1 MAETCER
8 DTSSRRIGSAPISRI
23 FARSWASSIVNE
35 PEICAPF
42 WPSMPSGFSSK
53 SMYGAEISSLSRTIA
68 KCCETFA
75 GIWVGSALS
84 DPRCA
89 ISRVISWNAL
99 RPLSVKSN

>member
-1 MAETCER
+1 
-8 DTSSRRIGSAPISRI
+8 
-23 FARSWASSIVNE
+23 
-35 PEICAPF
+35 
-42 WPSMPSGFSSK
+42 MPSGFSSK

-75 GIWVGSALS
+75 GSWVGSALS

-99 RPLSVKSN
+99 RPLSVNSNVTLICPDYWSVACFGFLISVPDSAGLSWITHQRSGSGAVALGF